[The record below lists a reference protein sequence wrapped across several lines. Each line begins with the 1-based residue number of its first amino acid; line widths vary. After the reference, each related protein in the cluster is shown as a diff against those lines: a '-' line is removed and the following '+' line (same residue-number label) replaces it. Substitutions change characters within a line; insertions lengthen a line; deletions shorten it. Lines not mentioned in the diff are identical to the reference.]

1 MRLYSNRLDI
11 KALPRNSL
19 LIFLTLVG
27 HSLLS
32 ALELSSPVNRLIS
45 SLCLDCHDAETET
58 RLDFSK
64 LNFQLADTEN
74 FRTWV
79 QVYDQIDSVAMP
91 PEKKS
96 RRILNCG
103 SVH

>member
-11 KALPRNSL
+11 KALLRNSL
-19 LIFLTLVG
+19 LIFLTWVG

-79 QVYDQIDSVAMP
+79 QVYDQIDSVAMA